1 MLPKVGTMLKG
12 IKRDVELLSSLSYPT
27 YCLRFKEPGSL
38 FSGSSF
44 CFSWESCY
52 NKTPRAVWLQSQEF
66 LSSQCWRVAVQ
77 GQGAHDAASSG
88 AAGLAAFAASL
99 FGQLGH
105 LESLWVLTP
114 SSKDASDSVICCCC
128 LVANSYLT
136 LCDPVHC
143 SPPGSSIHGI
153 LQART
158 LEWVAI
164 SFSRGSS
171 WSRITPAS
179 PALAGRFFITE
190 PLGNAGTLHQP

>member
-1 MLPKVGTMLKG
+1 M
-12 IKRDVELLSSLSYPT
+12 ELLSYLSYPT
-27 YCLRFKEPGSL
+27 YCPRCKGPGLCSRARPSALVGRVAIARHHGLFGFSHRNFFPHSAGGWQSKAKEPTMLPPLGL
-38 FSGSSF
+38 
-44 CFSWESCY
+44 
-52 NKTPRAVWLQSQEF
+52 P
-66 LSSQCWRVAVQ
+66 
-77 GQGAHDAASSG
+77 
-88 AAGLAAFAASL
+88 GLAALAASL

-105 LESLWVLTP
+105 LESLCVLTP
-114 SSKDASDSVICCCC
+114 SSKDASDSLICCCC

-136 LCDPVHC
+136 LCDPVHR

-179 PALAGRFFITE
+179 PALAGRFFTTE